1 MSLSY
6 SKAWV
11 GRCAMALAVIA
22 GAAVLSSATKKTVF
36 TPHEKAYY
44 ADANKISFV
53 RPGLAIKIVS
63 AKIADDGT
71 LSVDYKLTDPKGLG
85 LDRLGVT
92 TPGAIS
98 VSFLVT
104 YIPKGQTQ
112 YVSYITRNRTSTDGK
127 NTVVQAT
134 GENTGVQ
141 TSLGDGEYLYTF
153 AAKLPKTF
161 DPTATH
167 RVGIYGSRNLTEF
180 DLGTNYDSEIF
191 DWVPAGG
198 KPAPREVIKTA
209 SCDKCHDQLA
219 FHGGSRRGMEICI
232 MCHQPQTTEA
242 NGNQTVD
249 MKVMVHKIHM
259 GSQLPSVV
267 AKGKYAIGSSDWST
281 VELPSD
287 PRRCAE
293 CHESTTGAA
302 QANAWY
308 TNPTRA
314 ACGSCHDNVN
324 FATGANHVN
333 LPQVDDNQC
342 ATCHIPKGELDL
354 DASIQG
360 AHVIPNE
367 SATAPGIVINLMKV
381 DNGAAGKLPTI
392 TFTLK
397 DKAGKPI
404 DPATLVTSPNK
415 ISFVLTGPT
424 TDYGN
429 TTFAGV
435 TSPGY
440 VSEAAAALSKCGQD
454 GTCTYTFTHA
464 IPADAKGSF
473 AIGVEARRAL
483 MVLPGTVKQVSTQY
497 GVDNKVIYFSVDG
510 SPMVK
515 RRQVVDT
522 AKCNQCH
529 VRLSLHGENRN
540 QTEYCV
546 FCHNPK
552 NTSGTVS
559 GINFAV
565 MVHSI
570 HFGENLAAAGA
581 TYKIG
586 TADFSEVRYPAFSNT
601 GRPGDTTN
609 CQMCHLPGTEAVFPI
624 GLNTVKTPGALM
636 DQAPATTAACGA
648 CHVTKSNMAHMAAQ
662 TDPKFGESCDV
673 CHGVNGDYSVLK
685 EHAK

>member
-1 MSLSY
+1 
-6 SKAWV
+6 
-11 GRCAMALAVIA
+11 
-22 GAAVLSSATKKTVF
+22 VLSSATKKTVF
-36 TPHEKAYY
+36 TPRDKAYY
-44 ADANKISFV
+44 ADANTISFV
-53 RPGLAIKIVS
+53 RPGLVIKIVS
-63 AKIADDGT
+63 AKIAADGT

-153 AAKLPKTF
+153 AAKLPKTC

-180 DLGTNYDSEIF
+180 DLGTNYDSEVF

-219 FHGGSRRGMEICI
+219 FHGGSRRGLELCI
-232 MCHQPQTTEA
+232 MCHQPQTSEA

-259 GSQLPSVV
+259 GSELPSVV

-308 TNPTRA
+308 TNPSRA

-324 FATGANHVN
+324 FATGANHLN

-342 ATCHIPKGELDL
+342 ASCHIPKGELDL

-360 AHVIPNE
+360 AHMIPNE

-397 DKAGKPI
+397 DKAGAD
-404 DPATLVTSPNK
+404 DPATLVTTPNK
-415 ISFVLTGPT
+415 TPSF
-424 TDYGN
+424 
-429 TTFAGV
+429 
-435 TSPGY
+435 
-440 VSEAAAALSKCGQD
+440 
-454 GTCTYTFTHA
+454 
-464 IPADAKGSF
+464 
-473 AIGVEARRAL
+473 
-483 MVLPGTVKQVSTQY
+483 
-497 GVDNKVIYFSVDG
+497 
-510 SPMVK
+510 
-515 RRQVVDT
+515 
-522 AKCNQCH
+522 
-529 VRLSLHGENRN
+529 
-540 QTEYCV
+540 
-546 FCHNPK
+546 
-552 NTSGTVS
+552 
-559 GINFAV
+559 
-565 MVHSI
+565 
-570 HFGENLAAAGA
+570 
-581 TYKIG
+581 
-586 TADFSEVRYPAFSNT
+586 
-601 GRPGDTTN
+601 
-609 CQMCHLPGTEAVFPI
+609 
-624 GLNTVKTPGALM
+624 
-636 DQAPATTAACGA
+636 
-648 CHVTKSNMAHMAAQ
+648 
-662 TDPKFGESCDV
+662 
-673 CHGVNGDYSVLK
+673 
-685 EHAK
+685 

>member
-1 MSLSY
+1 
-6 SKAWV
+6 
-11 GRCAMALAVIA
+11 MALAVIA

-36 TPHEKAYY
+36 TPHDKAYY

-63 AKIADDGT
+63 AKIAADGT

-219 FHGGSRRGMEICI
+219 FHGGSRRGLEICI
-232 MCHQPQTTEA
+232 MCHQPQTSEA

-259 GSQLPSVV
+259 GSELPSVV

-324 FATGANHVN
+324 FATGANHLN

-360 AHVIPNE
+360 AHMIPNE

-440 VSEAAAALSKCGQD
+440 VSEAAAPLTKCGQD

-483 MVLPGTVKQVSTQY
+483 VVLPGTVKQVSTQY

-510 SPMVK
+510 SPVVK

>member
-36 TPHEKAYY
+36 TPRDKAYY

-63 AKIADDGT
+63 AKIAADGT

-219 FHGGSRRGMEICI
+219 FHGGSRRGLELCI
-232 MCHQPQTTEA
+232 MCHQPQTSEA

-267 AKGKYAIGSSDWST
+267 AKGKYAIGSSDW
-281 VELPSD
+281 
-287 PRRCAE
+287 
-293 CHESTTGAA
+293 
-302 QANAWY
+302 W
-308 TNPTRA
+308 
-314 ACGSCHDNVN
+314 
-324 FATGANHVN
+324 
-333 LPQVDDNQC
+333 
-342 ATCHIPKGELDL
+342 
-354 DASIQG
+354 
-360 AHVIPNE
+360 
-367 SATAPGIVINLMKV
+367 
-381 DNGAAGKLPTI
+381 
-392 TFTLK
+392 
-397 DKAGKPI
+397 
-404 DPATLVTSPNK
+404 
-415 ISFVLTGPT
+415 LT
-424 TDYGN
+424 
-429 TTFAGV
+429 
-435 TSPGY
+435 
-440 VSEAAAALSKCGQD
+440 
-454 GTCTYTFTHA
+454 
-464 IPADAKGSF
+464 
-473 AIGVEARRAL
+473 
-483 MVLPGTVKQVSTQY
+483 
-497 GVDNKVIYFSVDG
+497 
-510 SPMVK
+510 
-515 RRQVVDT
+515 
-522 AKCNQCH
+522 
-529 VRLSLHGENRN
+529 
-540 QTEYCV
+540 
-546 FCHNPK
+546 
-552 NTSGTVS
+552 
-559 GINFAV
+559 
-565 MVHSI
+565 
-570 HFGENLAAAGA
+570 
-581 TYKIG
+581 
-586 TADFSEVRYPAFSNT
+586 
-601 GRPGDTTN
+601 
-609 CQMCHLPGTEAVFPI
+609 
-624 GLNTVKTPGALM
+624 
-636 DQAPATTAACGA
+636 
-648 CHVTKSNMAHMAAQ
+648 
-662 TDPKFGESCDV
+662 
-673 CHGVNGDYSVLK
+673 
-685 EHAK
+685 